1 MLWNVSGLV
10 CETVQVLEVINFGNQ
25 VTGNFNFYRV
35 QNFAFTQAVLTPG
48 VLIDL

>member
-10 CETVQVLEVINFGNQ
+10 CEIVQVLKVINFGNW
-25 VTGNFNFYRV
+25 VTLEISTSRV
-35 QNFAFTQAVLTPG
+35 QNFAFTQAVLIPG